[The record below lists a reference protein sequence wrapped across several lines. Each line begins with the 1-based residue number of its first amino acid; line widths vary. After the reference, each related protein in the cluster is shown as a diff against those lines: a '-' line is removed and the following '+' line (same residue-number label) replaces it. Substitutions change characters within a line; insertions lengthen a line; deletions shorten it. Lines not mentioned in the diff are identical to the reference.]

1 MSKFVCNVQKFKGGQ
16 LYGMDIHIQR
26 KTENHSNKD
35 IDVSRSNLNY
45 ELVNGQQNQHYFT
58 AVKKRI
64 EQGYTGKKE
73 LRKDATLACGVLI
86 SSDKQFFEKLTAEQE
101 RQFFQTAYEHLC
113 ETYGKENI
121 ISAKVHKDETT
132 PHLHA
137 IVVPLTKD
145 GRLTAK
151 ELFDRKALTALHNNI
166 PKKLKERGFNI
177 ERGEKNANVKRMET
191 DEWKRIQKQN
201 QVTVKINPDDTV
213 PRVLEKT
220 LLNKIVETPE
230 QVAERLN
237 AKYIEPLTAELSDL
251 KTDIAVQKVAD
262 ERKQFAKS
270 MAKSSEDDFAKLYF
284 KVKSF
289 GTNHVQNVLE
299 KCVQMIEK
307 MNTEKQQKDSLAE
320 QEKQAQQAQ
329 KEQAKQADLYGGKDN
344 LYQVMDFDKA
354 PHNFEDN
361 GKESFYVVLRSIAN
375 NQTIVKWGDKIKDT
389 VEKLALRMGDFVR
402 LKGEELEKAQRIE
415 EPKQKTGGMKL

>member
-35 IDVSRSNLNY
+35 IDISRSNLNY
-45 ELVNGQQNQHYFT
+45 ELVSGQQNQHYFT

-177 ERGEKNANVKRMET
+177 ERGEKNANVKRIET

-213 PRVLEKT
+213 PRVLKKT

-307 MNTEKQQKDSLAE
+307 MNAEKQNQDRIAE
-320 QEKQAQQAQ
+320 KEKQVRTTNKLELKNIAMH
-329 KEQAKQADLYGGKDN
+329 GGAEG

-354 PHNFEDN
+354 PYNFEEN
-361 GKESFYVVLRSIAN
+361 GRMSFYITLRSIADN
-375 NQTIVKWGDKIKDT
+375 KPVVQWGEKIKNA
-389 VEKLALRMGDFVR
+389 VEKLALRIGDFVR
-402 LKGEELEKAQRIE
+402 FNGEELEKAQRIE
-415 EPKQKTGGMKL
+415 EPKQKKGGMKL